1 MTLTRKKYI
10 TKEKNHEL
18 AGGPSVRLL
27 FGILIALVFV
37 ARPAASAFLEPL
49 LGDSTTWRY
58 KLTFNVLTPDGVKS
72 ASSVVEIK
80 SEVSGSF
87 WKTGVADHVNGE
99 ALYLDLGTGRRPIV
113 ALLVRPTEL
122 RRWRTNT
129 RWGEES
135 PSGLLRYLMGIT
147 HKPNYN
153 YQTDF
158 LDEIRR
164 MKSNK
169 GIYQVE
175 PRDLPDLVT
184 FADVADPNSVMVVDG
199 EHLDA
204 TLGPDVAWQSITIQI
219 VDEPVTKG
227 IQEKLPWLKP
237 MKNDAHLDGDCCEVY
252 AKHNLSNKLQQHN
265 FMFPY

>member
-1 MTLTRKKYI
+1 M
-10 TKEKNHEL
+10 
-18 AGGPSVRLL
+18 RLL
-27 FGILIALVFV
+27 FGILIALVFA
-37 ARPAASAFLEPL
+37 ARPAAPAFLEPL
-49 LGDSTTWRY
+49 LGDATTWRY
-58 KLTFNVLTPDGVKS
+58 KLTLNVSTPDGVKS

-99 ALYLDLGTGRRPIV
+99 ALYLDLGRGRRPLV
-113 ALLVRPTEL
+113 ALLIRPTEL

-135 PSGLLRYLMGIT
+135 PSGVLRYLMGIS

-175 PRDLPDLVT
+175 PRDLPDIVT
-184 FADVADPNSVMVVDG
+184 FADVADPNSVMVVDV

-204 TLGPDVAWQSITIQI
+204 TLGPGVAWQSITIQI

-227 IQEKLPWLKP
+227 ILEKLPWLKP
-237 MKNDAHLDGDCCEVY
+237 MKNDAHLDGDCCDWV
-252 AKHNLSNKLQQHN
+252 AKRNLSNKLQQHS
-265 FMFPY
+265 FVFPY

>member
-1 MTLTRKKYI
+1 M
-10 TKEKNHEL
+10 
-18 AGGPSVRLL
+18 RLL
-27 FGILIALVFV
+27 FGILIALVFA
-37 ARPAASAFLEPL
+37 ARPATPAFLEAL

-58 KLTFNVLTPDGVKS
+58 KLTFNVSTPDGVKS

-80 SEVSGSF
+80 SEVSGSYV
-87 WKTGVADHVNGE
+87 KTGVADHVNGE

-113 ALLVRPTEL
+113 ALIWRPVEL
-122 RRWRTNT
+122 RRSRTNT

-135 PSGLLRYLMGIT
+135 PSGLLRALMGIT

-169 GIYQVE
+169 GIYNVE

-184 FADVADPNSVMVVDG
+184 FSDVADPNSVMVVDA
-199 EHLDA
+199 EHLDT

-219 VDEPVTKG
+219 VDEPVTRG

-237 MKNDAHLDGDCCEVY
+237 MKNDAHLDGDCCDVY

-265 FMFPY
+265 FRDPY